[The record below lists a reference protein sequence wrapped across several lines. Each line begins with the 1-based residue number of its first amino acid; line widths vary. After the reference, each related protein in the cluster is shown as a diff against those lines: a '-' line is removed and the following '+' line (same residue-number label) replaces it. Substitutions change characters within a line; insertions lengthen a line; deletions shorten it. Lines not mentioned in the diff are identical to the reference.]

1 MARTTW
7 LLALTLK
14 KLGFVPIAYGL
25 GLLAWQAVACAL
37 GAGWVGLPGRLLVDP
52 SLLANPQ
59 LASIAPF
66 IPSFHWGWAN
76 DPHSLVMA
84 SKLLGVLLDRVHLGV
99 FAALAGYGLIA
110 LGRELAARQAY
121 ILEWDA
127 QQRADRLRR
136 VAQYANS

>member
-14 KLGFVPIAYGL
+14 KLGFVPIAYAL

-37 GAGWVGLPGRLLVDP
+37 GAGWVALPGRLLVDP

-66 IPSFHWGWAN
+66 IPSFHWGWASH
-76 DPHSLVMA
+76 PHSFVMA
-84 SKLLGVLLDRVHLGV
+84 SKLLGVLLDRVHLGI

-121 ILEWDA
+121 ILEWEA